1 MKYLGFISKTIEWL
15 GSYLKKQ
22 NFVVSLEK
30 TVSETEFGIV
40 VSLKDQYEDQTSRIK
55 LSIDH
60 SGIKLSIHFGQDKT
74 KII

>member
-40 VSLKDQYEDQTSRIK
+40 VSLKDQY
-55 LSIDH
+55 
-60 SGIKLSIHFGQDKT
+60 
-74 KII
+74 